1 MMNINSKIMKNIIL
15 ILLLA
20 IFAIS
25 CGEKAIDMTDVK
37 AVKAELAKKKS
48 EKLDLESKI
57 AELNKTILE
66 LEPRKEKAP
75 LLITTQTLEAADFNR
90 MTEVQASVKSE
101 NQVYVSSET
110 GGRLLSVS
118 VKEGQ
123 YLKRGQLVARVDLQ
137 ALQDQKAELQ
147 TSMSLA
153 KDIYDRQKRLWDQ
166 NIGSEIQF
174 LQAKN
179 NYERLQKSLATLD
192 TQLRK
197 ANIYAPIS
205 GVVDMEFLKAGELA
219 APGAPIVQMFNPN
232 QLKIAADIPE
242 TYLGKIKRGDK
253 VTINIPALNEEI
265 NKNITLLGRTID
277 PSNRTFKV
285 EVSTNSMN
293 GKLKPNLLA
302 ELKFNDYSKK
312 NAIKVPLEI
321 VQQEVSGKKFVY
333 TVIEKEGKEIATKS
347 YVETGESYDG
357 NIIIEEG
364 LEAGEQVIIDGARS
378 ISNGDPIKI
387 MNK

>member
-1 MMNINSKIMKNIIL
+1 MKNIIL

>member
-1 MMNINSKIMKNIIL
+1 
-15 ILLLA
+15 
-20 IFAIS
+20 
-25 CGEKAIDMTDVK
+25 
-37 AVKAELAKKKS
+37 
-48 EKLDLESKI
+48 
-57 AELNKTILE
+57 
-66 LEPRKEKAP
+66 
-75 LLITTQTLEAADFNR
+75 
-90 MTEVQASVKSE
+90 
-101 NQVYVSSET
+101 
-110 GGRLLSVS
+110 
-118 VKEGQ
+118 
-123 YLKRGQLVARVDLQ
+123 LVARVDLQ